1 MAEEEEKK
9 EEETKE
15 ESGKK
20 SNLMIIIVI
29 AFLVLLLII
38 GGVVMFIFAGGDDE
52 MANNKQNVK
61 TENSVNEEIPNQP
74 TKSYRSKSSLTVG
87 PMFELDTF
95 IVNLLSENGRRYLK
109 VKINLELSDEELTN
123 ELNSKMPV
131 IRDIIIRIASSKTLE
146 EISTEKGKEKF
157 KDQVVSEINFNLK
170 DGKIKNVFFTDFV
183 IQ

>member
-1 MAEEEEKK
+1 MAEEEEKTEDEK
-9 EEETKE
+9 KGD
-15 ESGKK
+15 SGKK
-20 SNLMIIIVI
+20 SNLMIIIIV
-29 AFLVLLLII
+29 AFLVLLLVL

-52 MANNKQNVK
+52 MNNKQNVQ
-61 TENSVNEEIPNQP
+61 TEASANEENPEQP

-109 VKINLELSDEELTN
+109 VKINLELSDEDLTN

-131 IRDIIIRIASSKTLE
+131 IRDIVIRIASSKTLE

>member
-9 EEETKE
+9 EEEKKE
-15 ESGKK
+15 DGGKK
-20 SNLMIIIVI
+20 SNLMIIIII
-29 AFLVLLLII
+29 AFLVLLLVI
-38 GGVVMFIFAGGDDE
+38 GGVVMFIFAGGNDE
-52 MANNKQNVK
+52 GANNKENVQ
-61 TENSVNEEIPNQP
+61 TEVSANKEDSEQP

-109 VKINLELSDEELTN
+109 VKLNLELSDEELAN

-131 IRDIIIRIASSKTLE
+131 IRDIVIRIASSKTLE

>member
-1 MAEEEEKK
+1 MAEEDAKKDGENK
-9 EEETKE
+9 EEVD
-15 ESGKK
+15 KK
-20 SNLMIIIVI
+20 SNLIIIIVV
-29 AFLVLLLII
+29 AFLVLLLLI
-38 GGVVMFIFAGGDDE
+38 GGIVMFIFSGGDE
-52 MANNKQNVK
+52 EVVNNKQVIQS
-61 TENSVNEEIPNQP
+61 EASVNEDTQNQP

-131 IRDIIIRIASSKTLE
+131 IRDIVIRVASSKTLE

-157 KDQVVSEINFNLK
+157 KDQVVSELNFSLK

>member
-1 MAEEEEKK
+1 
-9 EEETKE
+9 
-15 ESGKK
+15 
-20 SNLMIIIVI
+20 
-29 AFLVLLLII
+29 
-38 GGVVMFIFAGGDDE
+38 MFIFSGGDE
-52 MANNKQNVK
+52 EVVNNKQVIQS
-61 TENSVNEEIPNQP
+61 EASVNEDTQNQP

-131 IRDIIIRIASSKTLE
+131 IRDIVIRVASSKTLE

-157 KDQVVSEINFNLK
+157 KDQVVSELNFSLK
-170 DGKIKNVFFTDFV
+170 DGKINRPKRSGLL
-183 IQ
+183 